1 MPFLLFGGCSDGD
14 NNTPEPSNK
23 AQIFKEQRQALDQ
36 AKQVEQLIQNKDV
49 ERRLAIE
56 EQSQ

>member
-1 MPFLLFGGCSDGD
+1 MPFLLFGGCSDGE
-14 NNTPEPSNK
+14 NNTPETSNK
-23 AQIFKEQRQALDQ
+23 EQIFKQQRQALEQ
-36 AKQVEQLIQNKDV
+36 AKQVEQLIQSKDV